1 MNVGDYFKMQTG
13 KIPQIMYDSGNM
25 KTTSYVIKTNSQTGR
40 ELDFISEP
48 TKDNAMGKLSST
60 FSLFTEVA
68 QPQTVPFPFVTN
80 NSNYTLQNN
89 YMFTNVLEN
98 IASNETP
105 LYIYICNYLSNAA
118 MIKSDNSCI
127 IYPSQSIGIKNDG
140 TFVYPLQCNI
150 NIPTVTTT
158 TLYGNTYITSI
169 NYNDTTFT
177 LTYKLYD
184 PTNKYTKKNVD
195 ITITP
200 LTVPTYQTDPLSG
213 DQMLT
218 GYNRTYTF
226 NVSCDPKFTFE
237 IYLSNLTTPPLSLQL
252 NLITAPSPVPS
263 NAPIIIDNNFFNPI
277 YQCPYVLTYQNISSS
292 VYTYQQST
300 YTFVVQN
307 SINYSF
313 KLYGFDFSF
322 NPPRLQQVTNFSTIS
337 NGNPYYINYT
347 QNGNQL
353 VYNFGYSG
361 PSENFT
367 QLYMLQIIDNDT
379 DLQLNTLF
387 PIVLNITNSS
397 IPALRDSLNTLNVDL
412 SISVGVDI
420 LLISTYVAL
429 KYYILTLMTTAL
441 VTGDAAS
448 LVILDSLLAFFSF

>member
-1 MNVGDYFKMQTG
+1 MNVGDYFKMQAG

-80 NSNYTLQNN
+80 NSNYTLQKN

-169 NYNDTTFT
+169 NYIDTTFT

-195 ITITP
+195 ITITT
-200 LTVPTYQTDPLSG
+200 LTELTKDLSG
-213 DQMLT
+213 MLT
-218 GYNRTYTF
+218 GVYTRKYTF

-237 IYLSNLTTPPLSLQL
+237 IYLSNSTTPPLSLQL

-322 NPPRLQQVTNFSTIS
+322 NPPRLQQVTNFSTINNG

-347 QNGNQL
+347 QNVNQL

-397 IPALRDSLNTLNVDL
+397 IPELRDSLNTLNVDL
-412 SISVGVDI
+412 AISVGVGVDI

-441 VTGDAAS
+441 TAGDAAS
-448 LVILDSLLAFFSF
+448 LVILNSLLAFFSF